1 MVTIIVMEN
10 GAVQD
15 HEKEFPWQHGA
26 VGESVE

>member
-1 MVTIIVMEN
+1 MEN

-26 VGESVE
+26 VGESVEWEEG